1 MPFRHS
7 DAFALIFIIKLH
19 FNFLMYSSNIEQNL
33 PDITNSNEKRKWNA
47 NLYSYLCRAK
57 QYAIRMHFLE
67 LQLHNNILKAISD
80 EGFKEPTLI
89 QEKVIPLVL
98 AGKDV
103 IGSAQ
108 TGTGKTAA
116 FALPILQRLLDGG
129 NVVKRGKKITTL
141 VLSPTR
147 ELAVQI
153 NEAFNTFAKY
163 TNITSAAVYGGMS
176 IEPQKDVL
184 KKGVDI
190 LVATPG
196 RLLDLFKQELFYPD
210 YIETLVIDEADM
222 MLDMGFIDDVQKID
236 KICPAEKQVL
246 FFSATMPQKVVGLSN
261 SILKSPELIDVAPR
275 SSVAKT
281 VEQLLY
287 YVPKA
292 KKMEL
297 CLHILRNTVKGNILI
312 FRRTKFGVEKL
323 EQTLIKNQYK
333 VASIHGDKSQA
344 KRQEALNLFKDG
356 DVNILIGTDV
366 ASRGI
371 DIENLDA
378 VINFDLPNVPETY
391 VHRIGRTGRAG
402 ESGKAYSFCSA
413 DEKDY
418 VLSIQKLTHL
428 SIPVDTDHPY
438 PLDPNAKPQ
447 IHKKKSGS
455 KHRKGRKSEASKKNK
470 KRWY

>member
-1 MPFRHS
+1 
-7 DAFALIFIIKLH
+7 
-19 FNFLMYSSNIEQNL
+19 
-33 PDITNSNEKRKWNA
+33 
-47 NLYSYLCRAK
+47 
-57 QYAIRMHFLE
+57 MHFLE
-67 LQLHNNILKAISD
+67 LGLHNAILKAVSD
-80 EGFKEPTLI
+80 QGFQEPTPI

-98 AGKDV
+98 EGRDV
-103 IGSAQ
+103 MGSAQ

-116 FALPILQRLLDGG
+116 FALPILHKMLESGS
-129 NVVKRGKKITTL
+129 VVKRGKKVTALI
-141 VLSPTR
+141 LSPTR

-153 NEAFNTFAKY
+153 DQVFKDFAAH
-163 TNITSAAVYGGMS
+163 TNITSAVVYGGIP
-176 IEPQKDVL
+176 IEPQKKYL

-196 RLLDLFKQELFYPD
+196 RLLDLYKQEVIDLDFLD
-210 YIETLVIDEADM
+210 TLVIDEADM
-222 MLDMGFIDDVQKID
+222 MLDMGFIDDVQKIE
-236 KICPAEKQVL
+236 KVCPENKQVL

-261 SILKSPELIDVAPR
+261 MILKNPERIDITPR

-297 CLHILRNTVKGNILI
+297 CLLLLRKTVEGNIII

-323 EQTLIKNQYK
+323 EQTLEKNGFK

-344 KRQEALNLFKDG
+344 KRQEALDSFKAG

-371 DIENLDA
+371 DIEQLDA
-378 VINFDLPNVPETY
+378 VINFDLPNIPETY

-402 ESGKAYSFCSA
+402 EKGKAYSFCSA

-418 VLSIQKLTHL
+418 VKNIQRLTHL
-428 SIPVDTDHPY
+428 SIPVVEDHPY
-438 PLDPNAKPQ
+438 PLDPNAKPI
-447 IHKKKSGS
+447 IHKKKGGS
-455 KHRKGRKSEASKKNK
+455 KHRKGRKSAASKKKK